1 MDDSSAQCPFCHA
14 LKTAQCWDARD
25 QEEAIW
31 KVQKCLQCGT
41 LFLNPQPDDDCLA
54 RAYAPT
60 YYGGKSEQKFALWL
74 EWLRDKFAIHRA
86 RRLTRFLNPG
96 TRILD
101 VGCGDGRFLAACGK
115 VGCFQLTGV
124 ELPGPAAD
132 RAAART
138 GVAVL
143 RGGLSTVGIP
153 ESTLGLV
160 TLTHVYEH
168 LREPDIVLSRLARII
183 RSGGYLYL
191 AFPNGAG
198 WQARWF
204 GPAWFHLDP
213 PRHLAFIPPQALVS
227 ALSDLGFELVCE
239 SHLNWEQN
247 LYGWLQSAL
256 NLLPGKRD
264 LLYECLKNN
273 RSYIAD
279 TPLLVRLLHFVIAG
293 VLFIPSIVLEL
304 LAALFRRGATV
315 EFVFRKHR

>member
-1 MDDSSAQCPFCHA
+1 MDDASVQCPYCHT
-14 LKTAQCWDARD
+14 LKTVSWWNARD
-25 QEEAIW
+25 QENTTW
-31 KVQKCLQCGT
+31 KVQKCLQCET
-41 LFLNPQPDDDCLA
+41 LFLNPQPDDACLA

-74 EWLRDKFAIHRA
+74 EWLRDKSAFYRA
-86 RRLTRFLNPG
+86 RRLTRYLSPG
-96 TRILD
+96 AGILD

-115 VGCFQLTGV
+115 VGGFQLTGI
-124 ELPGPAAD
+124 ELCGPAAD
-132 RAAART
+132 RAAARP

-143 RGGLSTVGIP
+143 RGGLSTVEIP
-153 ESTLGLV
+153 EGTLDLV

-213 PRHLAFIPPQALVS
+213 PRHLAFVPPQVLVR

-247 LYGWLQSAL
+247 LYGWLQSVL
-256 NLLPGKRD
+256 NVLPGKRE

-279 TPLLVRLLHFVIAG
+279 TSLLVRLLHFVLAGTLFMPAIA
-293 VLFIPSIVLEL
+293 LEL

-315 EFVFRKHR
+315 ELVFRKHC